1 MAANNRGD
9 CLVSL
14 SIMRS
19 AGALHLVSSVRAI
32 GMVLFACEQSP
43 LLTFQNHGLPACCP
57 VCGTQ
62 NPLLG
67 ETLKN
72 E

>member
-1 MAANNRGD
+1 MAARNRGD

-19 AGALHLVSSVRAI
+19 AGALHLASSVSAI
-32 GMVLFACEQSP
+32 GIVLFVCEQSP
-43 LLTFQNHGLPACCP
+43 LLTFQNHGLPARCP

-62 NPLLG
+62 NPLKG
-67 ETLKN
+67 EQARN